1 MKRFML
7 FFLAGICQM
16 GNSPV
21 LAQSLF
27 EDVTGLSENN
37 AQKQT
42 GILLEGFVRGSA
54 FGGGETYDIAT
65 GFAELSLQGKF
76 AFEKAFLNADLRF
89 RKGVAFDGKMPLLVL
104 KELYA
109 GYRGDHFDVFLG
121 NQIISW
127 GRTDGFNP
135 TDNITPRDYFFL
147 TADPDDQKI
156 PNFLIRLKYRIIPE
170 IDLDVIGVP
179 FFVASDYRYDLFDMG
194 SQVSFAKDILPSNAI
209 KNAGVAA
216 RLNFDFPVAGWSF
229 SYFRGYDPF
238 HGFELSSVD
247 WSSGQ
252 PEIMNASRPYL
263 KTSLGA
269 DMAIPL
275 GSVIVRAEA
284 AYNITDRPGNEMYI
298 PNTDFSYVGGVEA
311 GFSGYTVIGQYV
323 GRFTPD
329 FEPLIVPV
337 LTDPLNPLAQMQY
350 ANDMIDYENRLFN
363 RKIFY
368 QQEQTN
374 HALAL
379 TVTKTFGY
387 EAWEVEMTAY
397 LNLTSEEWMM
407 RPKINWK
414 INDALTVSFGGNYM
428 TGSDK
433 TLFGYASKI
442 LNGAFIQMKV
452 GF

>member
-7 FFLAGICQM
+7 FLLAGICLM

-42 GILLEGFVRGSA
+42 GITLEGFVRGSA
-54 FGGGETYDIAT
+54 FGGGQTYDIAT

-76 AFEKAFLNADLRF
+76 ALEKAFLNADLRF

-109 GYRGDHFDVFLG
+109 GYRGDRFDVFLG
-121 NQIISW
+121 NQIITW

-156 PNFLIRLKYRIIPE
+156 PNFLLRLKYRIVPE
-170 IDLDVIGVP
+170 IELDVIGVP

-194 SQVSFAKDILPSNAI
+194 SQVNFAKDILPSNAI
-209 KNAGVAA
+209 KNAAVAA
-216 RLNFDFPVAGWSF
+216 RLNFDFPIAGWSF
-229 SYFRGYDPF
+229 SYFHGYDPF
-238 HGFELSSVD
+238 HGFDVSSVD

-252 PEIMNASRPYL
+252 PQITNASKPYL

-275 GSVIVRAEA
+275 GPVIIRAEA
-284 AYNITDRPGNEMYI
+284 AYNMTDRSGNEMYI
-298 PNTDFSYVGGVEA
+298 PNTDFSYVAGVET

-329 FEPLIVPV
+329 FKPLIVPV
-337 LTDPLNPLAQMQY
+337 LSDPLNPMAQMQY
-350 ANDMIDYENRLFN
+350 ASDMIDYENRLFN
-363 RKIFY
+363 RRIFY
-368 QQEQTN
+368 QQEQVN
-374 HALAL
+374 HALGL

-387 EAWEVEMTAY
+387 DAWELEMTGY
-397 LNLTSEEWMM
+397 FNLTSEEWMM

-428 TGSDK
+428 AGGDK
-433 TLFGYASKI
+433 TLFGYASGV
-442 LNGAFIQMKV
+442 LNGAFVQMKV